1 MNNQNFEITKDE
13 VLRENY
19 AELVKAVTEFNSNE
33 KNKDKQLTI
42 CPAMAGSETAKIM
55 IVGRAINGWC
65 SIKQVCKESTKSIEE
80 QTLEMVNRCGKCN
93 LDWVVGENYY
103 TKCIDNH
110 CRYAQEQYKKNKDR
124 DKKKSAYQRYAFW
137 QFAKLIVKKYFKD
150 NKKEFI
156 KGEWQKEIIWTNL
169 YKASYED
176 GKNPK
181 GFYEAQKSMC
191 DKILKME
198 IELYQ
203 PEAIFFITEKN
214 YKADKE
220 KFGFSWFVE
229 KDFPYTYDLIKGNNL
244 KSEVFVTKRP
254 ERRKIEEV
262 YGKKVQLK

>member
-1 MNNQNFEITKDE
+1 MDNRIFEITKDK

-137 QFAKLIVKKYFKD
+137 QFAKFIVKNVMGEKYNEDK
-150 NKKEFI
+150 
-156 KGEWQKEIIWTNL
+156 WQKDIIWSNL

-203 PEAIFFITEKN
+203 PEAIFFITETNHEDNKGGF
-214 YKADKE
+214 D
-220 KFGFSWFVE
+220 FSWFVE

>member
-1 MNNQNFEITKDE
+1 MDNRIFEITKDKI
-13 VLRENY
+13 LRENY

-65 SIKQVCKESTKSIEE
+65 SIKQVCKKSTKSIEE

-137 QFAKLIVKKYFKD
+137 QFAKFIVKNVMGEKYNEDK
-150 NKKEFI
+150 
-156 KGEWQKEIIWTNL
+156 WQKDIIWSNL

-181 GFYEAQKSMC
+181 GFYKAQVSMC
-191 DKILKME
+191 DYILKRE

-203 PEAIFFITEKN
+203 PKIIFFVTEKN
-214 YKADKE
+214 HRGNNKE
-220 KFGFSWFVE
+220 INCSWFVKE
-229 KDFPYTYDLIKGNNL
+229 DFPETYSLIKDNNI
-244 KSEVFVTKRP
+244 KCEVFVTKRP
-254 ERRKIEEV
+254 ECRKIEEV
-262 YGKKVQLK
+262 YNEKKRLND

>member
-1 MNNQNFEITKDE
+1 MDNRIFEITKDK

-19 AELVKAVTEFNSNE
+19 AELVKAVIEFNSNE

-93 LDWVVGENYY
+93 LDWVVSNNYY

-124 DKKKSAYQRYAFW
+124 DKKSAYQRYAFW
-137 QFAKLIVKKYFKD
+137 QFAKFIVKNVMGEKYNEDK
-150 NKKEFI
+150 
-156 KGEWQKEIIWTNL
+156 WQKDIIWSNL

-214 YKADKE
+214 HRGNNKE
-220 KFGFSWFVE
+220 IDFSWFVE
-229 KDFPYTYDLIKGNNL
+229 KDFSNTYKLIRDNNFGC
-244 KSEVFVTKRP
+244 KVFVTKRP
-254 ERRKIEEV
+254 ECRKFEEV
-262 YGKKVQLK
+262 YNEKKRLN